1 MKYLFKFK
9 SKKSLKGFTLIELMV
24 VIALFSTIMT
34 VAIGALFSAQ
44 AVNVKLQQT
53 QIVIDG
59 INLAIEEMVRD
70 IRYGSQFYCT
80 DFAFIQAFPATMP
93 DRQDCLYPTGN
104 TAIVFKP
111 ANGLTSLNHPNDR
124 IAFYVSNNAIY
135 KKLLPE
141 GDLNSAPMQVTASD
155 IKINSL
161 FFYVKGTGTSVS
173 STPDFVQPVIT
184 VSIAG
189 VTTKSQTN
197 QVKFTAQT
205 TISSRKIDK

>member
-80 DFAFIQAFPATMP
+80 DFAFIQAF
-93 DRQDCLYPTGN
+93 QLQCQ
-104 TAIVFKP
+104 IVKTVFT
-111 ANGLTSLNHPNDR
+111 LQE
-124 IAFYVSNNAIY
+124 I
-135 KKLLPE
+135 LL
-141 GDLNSAPMQVTASD
+141 
-155 IKINSL
+155 
-161 FFYVKGTGTSVS
+161 
-173 STPDFVQPVIT
+173 
-184 VSIAG
+184 
-189 VTTKSQTN
+189 
-197 QVKFTAQT
+197 
-205 TISSRKIDK
+205 